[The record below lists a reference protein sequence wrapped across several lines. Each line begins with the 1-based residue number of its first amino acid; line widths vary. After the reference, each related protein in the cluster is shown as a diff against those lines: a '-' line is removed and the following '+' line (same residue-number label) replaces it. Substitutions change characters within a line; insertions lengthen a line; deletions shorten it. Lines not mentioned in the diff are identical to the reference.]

1 MYIEFGLPLLL
12 YFKRYSFMLQ
22 QRFWLYVLS
31 NCLYTGTIPRF
42 LRRRSWILVYGCLI
56 EQSASETAMI

>member
-1 MYIEFGLPLLL
+1 
-12 YFKRYSFMLQ
+12 MLQ